1 MHLSP
6 KYSIIFI
13 LATTFLMSCQHDII
27 NIVSNYPKDTVFVI
41 TPPVI
46 TPPGTGTTVSDTV
59 CFNTEILPLYVSYCG
74 SAGCHDVASHREGV
88 VTTDYGY
95 IMRGI
100 RPKNVS
106 NSEYYTIIG
115 NGMPPRSSPQ
125 LTTAHLASI
134 KKWIE
139 QGALNTHCSNVCDTT
154 VFTYTGAIQTILSNN
169 CGGCHGS
176 KPGSANIY
184 LGDYASTKAYVTA
197 NKSVFLNAINYS
209 TAIAA
214 SKRMPPSGKLVD

>member
-1 MHLSP
+1 MYLCNELIEMHLSP

-88 VTTDYGY
+88 ITTSYGY
-95 IMRGI
+95 IMQGI
-100 RPKNVS
+100 RANNVS
-106 NSEYYTIIG
+106 KSEYYTIIG
-115 NGMPPRSSPQ
+115 DDMPPRSSP
-125 LTTAHLASI
+125 
-134 KKWIE
+134 
-139 QGALNTHCSNVCDTT
+139 
-154 VFTYTGAIQTILSNN
+154 
-169 CGGCHGS
+169 
-176 KPGSANIY
+176 
-184 LGDYASTKAYVTA
+184 
-197 NKSVFLNAINYS
+197 
-209 TAIAA
+209 
-214 SKRMPPSGKLVD
+214 